1 MKSERAQARITKQK
15 ISGATLKK
23 TTFGLLTLKKDHFF
37 RLCNIG
43 PLFFNIGAGAGDCAC
58 SYARKKGLEHTR
70 ARVGCHGISRVA

>member
-1 MKSERAQARITKQK
+1 MKSGRAQARITKQK
-15 ISGATLKK
+15 LSGA
-23 TTFGLLTLKKDHFF
+23 TLKKDHFF